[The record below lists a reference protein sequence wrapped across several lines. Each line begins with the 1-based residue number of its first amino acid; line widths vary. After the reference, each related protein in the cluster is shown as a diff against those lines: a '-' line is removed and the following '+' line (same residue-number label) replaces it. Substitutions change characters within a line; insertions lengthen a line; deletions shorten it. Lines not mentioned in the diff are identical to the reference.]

1 MPPDEAAT
9 TPDAG
14 SRPGPLPR
22 TPPPPLAPGPRAVPG
37 AVTAAGSYRR
47 FAAPRYLVLCLLG
60 VAMLVSL
67 GGWIAMV
74 LMDKEI
80 PDGFPVVIGTVIGG
94 LVGIA
99 ATDRSA

>member
-1 MPPDEAAT
+1 MSATEAEPSPEVPAA
-9 TPDAG
+9 PAG
-14 SRPGPLPR
+14 PVSE
-22 TPPPPLAPGPRAVPG
+22 
-37 AVTAAGSYRR
+37 RR
-47 FAAPRYLVLCLLG
+47 FGAPRYLVLCLLG
-60 VAMLVSL
+60 VAMLVCI

-74 LMDKEI
+74 LMDKQV